1 MKQEAG
7 SMKQETRGKGPMN
20 YQECLKEIDD
30 LQGRGIHRDLDRI
43 EKACRL
49 LGNPQDHFP
58 SIHIAGSN
66 GKGSTAAITAEILKR
81 AHYKTGLTIS
91 PHVEDFRERIQI
103 NGQWISEEEVM
114 RIHQSL
120 KRRVGHISLTYF
132 EWVIL
137 MAFLYFAES
146 RVDMA
151 VVETGMGGR
160 WDATNM
166 LRPLIGV
173 ITNISLEH
181 EDYLGGKTENIL
193 EEKMQILKPGM
204 VAWTGIKEKF
214 LLLILNRH
222 CKSQGISL
230 YQLSGYFRDNED
242 ETFSIFDYRGV
253 KCGLAGRHQKENA
266 GLAVAVCLSLIE
278 KGYRISRTAI
288 EDGVLNVFWPC
299 RLETVAA
306 SPALLL
312 DAAHNRAG
320 IAVLASY
327 LKMVGRKYHLVFG
340 TLKNRPFEEMISA
353 LLPYA
358 LSIHWAS
365 FNEPRAPTFSELEE
379 KLKGLKLAKKY
390 GDNILKIESSP
401 WQEFYSSIPANEAV
415 LVTGSL
421 YLTSQVRALVRAKNK
436 K

>member
-1 MKQEAG
+1 
-7 SMKQETRGKGPMN
+7 MN
-20 YQECLKEIDD
+20 YQECFKEIDE
-30 LQGRGIHRDLDRI
+30 LQGRGIHRGLDRI

-49 LGNPQDHFP
+49 LGNPQDYFP

-81 AHYKTGLTIS
+81 SHYKTGLTIS
-91 PHVEDFRERIQI
+91 PHVENFRERIQI
-103 NGQWISEEEVM
+103 NGQWIAEEEVV
-114 RIHQSL
+114 RIHQNL

-166 LRPLIGV
+166 IRPLIGV

-181 EDYLGGKTENIL
+181 EAYLGEKIENIL

-204 VAWTGIKEKF
+204 VAWTGIEEKS
-214 LLLILNRH
+214 LLSVLNKH
-222 CKSQGISL
+222 CKSKDVTL
-230 YQLSGYFRDNED
+230 CQLSSYFRDNED

-253 KCGLAGRHQKENA
+253 KCGLAGRHQKKNA

-278 KGYRISRTAI
+278 KGYRISRIAI

-299 RLETVAA
+299 RLETVTT
-306 SPALLL
+306 SPTLLL

-320 IAVLASY
+320 IAALANY
-327 LKMVGRKYHLVFG
+327 LKMGGRKYHLVFG
-340 TLKNRPFEEMISA
+340 TLKNRPFEEMISP

-358 LSIHWAS
+358 LSIHWAH
-365 FNEPRAPTFSELEE
+365 FDEYQAPTFSELEK
-379 KLKGLKLAKKY
+379 KLAGLKLTKRY
-390 GDNILKIESSP
+390 GENILKIETSP
-401 WQEFYSSIPANEAV
+401 WQEFYSGIPANEAV

-421 YLTSQVRALVRAKNK
+421 YLASRVRALIKIK
-436 K
+436 SEK